1 MGQIVICNSL
11 RYIGNTH
18 MGVTGKSD

>member
-11 RYIGNTH
+11 RYIGDTH